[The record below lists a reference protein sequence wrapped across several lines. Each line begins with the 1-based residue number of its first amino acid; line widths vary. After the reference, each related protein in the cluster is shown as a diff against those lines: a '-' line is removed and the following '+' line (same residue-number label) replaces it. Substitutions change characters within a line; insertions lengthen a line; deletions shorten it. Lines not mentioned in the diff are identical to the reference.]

1 MRHFLICVII
11 VLSFSGGF
19 AIDLRIQYPAKG
31 DTVDQVRIRLAG
43 WVSDT
48 TAGLSVNG
56 ASKRVYA
63 SGAFVDLLDLQP
75 GWNEFV
81 IKATSRDELQTDTL
95 RLFRKLPVQALP
107 ELPVAFASDNLLPG
121 SDLVYYAPDMII
133 LQFRGSPGGTAF
145 FEIDDLTEDPLPMEE
160 LPSEA
165 AGGMKGIYRGT
176 YRIREGQNC
185 DREPVVFMLEGKDG
199 EDEEWETDRHIS
211 VHMNGQPVIAVTRS
225 ENNIIFKAPWS
236 EIMMELPADIRI
248 PVIADMDRW
257 IKIRISDDLT
267 GLISRRDVEILPQG
281 IVLSP
286 VSINGFSS
294 RFEDDWLIYSF
305 RMRERVPFD
314 IRQDDINL
322 LTLDLYRTYMHDEW
336 TTLAENDVPHNP
348 DSTFLEYFTWEQAA
362 DELLRFR
369 FKFRTSQL
377 WGFRG
382 WYEENTFKFAVR
394 RPPVIDPES
403 PFDNLIIAL
412 DAGHGG
418 EHRGAVGATGY
429 MEKDANL
436 VYTLELAKLL
446 RDAGARVVLTREADS
461 TMWLKARA
469 DSARKYNA
477 HLLVWLHNNSIG
489 STTDP
494 LNVSGTSTYYTW
506 LQGMPF
512 ALYVYPELL
521 DLGLKP
527 FGRVHRSYYITR
539 QTDMVVFLV
548 EGAFLSHPEDE
559 IFLMNNE
566 NLKKLARA
574 VFNGMEKYLNE
585 LASGI

>member
-1 MRHFLICVII
+1 
-11 VLSFSGGF
+11 
-19 AIDLRIQYPAKG
+19 
-31 DTVDQVRIRLAG
+31 
-43 WVSDT
+43 
-48 TAGLSVNG
+48 
-56 ASKRVYA
+56 
-63 SGAFVDLLDLQP
+63 
-75 GWNEFV
+75 
-81 IKATSRDELQTDTL
+81 
-95 RLFRKLPVQALP
+95 
-107 ELPVAFASDNLLPG
+107 
-121 SDLVYYAPDMII
+121 
-133 LQFRGSPGGTAF
+133 
-145 FEIDDLTEDPLPMEE
+145 
-160 LPSEA
+160 
-165 AGGMKGIYRGT
+165 
-176 YRIREGQNC
+176 
-185 DREPVVFMLEGKDG
+185 
-199 EDEEWETDRHIS
+199 
-211 VHMNGQPVIAVTRS
+211 
-225 ENNIIFKAPWS
+225 
-236 EIMMELPADIRI
+236 
-248 PVIADMDRW
+248 
-257 IKIRISDDLT
+257 
-267 GLISRRDVEILPQG
+267 
-281 IVLSP
+281 
-286 VSINGFSS
+286 
-294 RFEDDWLIYSF
+294 
-305 RMRERVPFD
+305 
-314 IRQDDINL
+314 
-322 LTLDLYRTYMHDEW
+322 MHDEW